1 MPSTSVKNS
10 KVILSKQIKM
20 TKDYKEVTSLSESVL
35 LSLLTANDHLV
46 SYKEN
51 YSFIR
56 ERNSIKVNET
66 YATCLQANYMAFQN
80 PSYSNKWFF
89 AFIDDVK
96 YLSDTSTEI
105 FYTVD
110 VWSTWFDYWNPKTC
124 FIVRQHATTDNIG
137 DNLVPERIEHGEY
150 TVVGVQPES
159 LFATVCY
166 LVVTTSLVEPATPTT
181 HYVNMGGTIM
191 NGFVYECDTLAQLDA
206 IITSIDS
213 QPDNKILYVYIVP
226 RILIPDGSINVS
238 TGLLTNWT
246 QPYNNLKKVLD
257 RPNNLDTYVPVNK
270 KLLTYP
276 YMYCLMTNG
285 AGASNVLRFED
296 SGYLAGTT
304 GLTAGSIYIRYW
316 GVPSIGGSIV
326 GIPCYYKNNPLSLV
340 DELVLGKFPTL
351 GWSEDAYTNWL
362 SQNSVNNTVRKAIT
376 GAEIIGGIGSALIGG
391 GLIASGVGAM
401 VGVGMVTHGLTTAV
415 QGGSHAIE
423 LASEYYNH
431 SIEPDSYNGV
441 INGGDVIAATG
452 QLTFCYYSMTIK
464 RDYAAI
470 IDKFFTRFG
479 YAQNAIQYPN
489 LTHRANYNYIQISK
503 DSTAAYVNNHNNINI
518 PANDLETINNIF
530 RAGVT
535 VWNNHANMGD
545 YSVANGITS

>member
-1 MPSTSVKNS
+1 MSSVKNS

-96 YLSDTSTEI
+96 YLSDTATEI

-137 DNLVPERIEHGEY
+137 DNLVPEKLEHGEY
-150 TVVGVQPES
+150 TCTS
-159 LFATVCY
+159 TFADSTFGTVCY
-166 LVVTTSLVEPATPTT
+166 LVVTKTLVEPATPTT
-181 HYVNMGGTIM
+181 HYVNMGGTVM
-191 NGFVYECDTLAQLDA
+191 NGFVYYCADLDD
-206 IITSIDS
+206 IDNIATHIDEN
-213 QPDNKILYVYIVP
+213 QPDNKIMYVYAVP
-226 RILIPDGSINVS
+226 KVLIPDQYINS
-238 TGLLTNWT
+238 TTGLLSSWNT
-246 QPYNNLKKVLD
+246 PYSKQSTVLS
-257 RPNNLDTYVPVNK
+257 RPTTLDSYSPTNK

-276 YMYCLMTNG
+276 YIYCLMTNM
-285 AGASNVLRFED
+285 AGASNVLKFED
-296 SGYLAGTT
+296 SGYLSGTT
-304 GLTAGSIYIRYW
+304 GLTAGSIYIQYW
-316 GVPSIGGSIV
+316 GVPSIGGSV
-326 GIPCYYKNNPLSLV
+326 VAIPRYYKNQAISLT
-340 DELVLGKFPTL
+340 DQLVLGKYPTL

-362 SQNSVNNTVRKAIT
+362 SENSLNNTVRKAVT
-376 GAEIIGGIGSALIGG
+376 GVEIVGGIGSALLGG
-391 GLIASGVGAM
+391 ALIATGVGAM
-401 VGVGMVTHGLTTAV
+401 AGVGMVTGGINTAL
-415 QGGSHAIE
+415 QGGTDALT
-423 LASEYYNH
+423 LAGEYYNH
-431 SIEPDSYNGV
+431 SIEPDSYYGMTNA
-441 INGGDVIAATG
+441 GDVLSATG
-452 QLTFCYYSMTIK
+452 QMGFCYYAMTIK
-464 RDYAAI
+464 KDYAAI
-470 IDKFFTRFG
+470 LDKFFTRFG

-503 DSTAAYVNNHNNINI
+503 DSTAAYVNNNNNINI
-518 PANDLETINNIF
+518 PASDLNTINNIF

>member
-1 MPSTSVKNS
+1 MSSVKNS

-46 SYKEN
+46 SFKEN

-66 YATCLQANYMAFQN
+66 YSNCLKANYMAFQN

-110 VWSTWFDYWNPKTC
+110 VWSTWFDYWDPKTC

-137 DNLVPERIEHGEY
+137 DNLVPEKLEHGEY
-150 TVVGVQPES
+150 TCTS
-159 LFATVCY
+159 TFADSTFGTVCY
-166 LVVTTSLVEPATPTT
+166 LVVTKTLVEPATPTT
-181 HYVNMGGTIM
+181 HYVNMGGTVM
-191 NGFVYECDTLAQLDA
+191 NGFVYYCADLDD
-206 IITSIDS
+206 IDNIATYIDEN
-213 QPDNKILYVYIVP
+213 QPDNKIMYVYAVP
-226 RILIPDGSINVS
+226 KVLIPDQYINS
-238 TGLLTNWT
+238 TTGLLSSWST
-246 QPYNNLKKVLD
+246 PYSKQSTVLS
-257 RPNNLDTYVPVNK
+257 RPTTLDSYSPTNK

-276 YMYCLMTNG
+276 YIYCLMTNM
-285 AGASNVLRFED
+285 AGASNVLKFED
-296 SGYLAGTT
+296 SGYLSGTT
-304 GLTAGSIYIRYW
+304 GLTAGSIYIQYW
-316 GVPSIGGSIV
+316 GVPSIGGSV
-326 GIPCYYKNNPLSLV
+326 VAIPRYYKNQALSLT
-340 DELVLGKFPTL
+340 DQLVLGKYPTL

-362 SQNSVNNTVRKAIT
+362 SENSLNNTVRKAVT
-376 GAEIIGGIGSALIGG
+376 GVEIVGGIGSALLGG
-391 GLIASGVGAM
+391 ALIATGVGAM
-401 VGVGMVTHGLTTAV
+401 AGVGMVTGGINTAL
-415 QGGSHAIE
+415 QGGTDALT
-423 LASEYYNH
+423 LAGEYYNH
-431 SIEPDSYNGV
+431 SIEPDSYYGMTNA
-441 INGGDVIAATG
+441 GDVLSATG
-452 QLTFCYYSMTIK
+452 QMGFCYYAMTIK
-464 RDYAAI
+464 KDYAAI
-470 IDKFFTRFG
+470 LDKFFTRFG

-518 PANDLETINNIF
+518 PASDLNTINNIF